1 MSFFKII
8 TQKINGTEIKSEIST
23 DSAADI
29 LTKFI
34 TVKKKETWIDA
45 KFNLDAINITYSN
58 ENPEAI
64 LSANSSEPIVDF
76 ETLKSRFDKIFNDL
90 QTRGIIDDSVL
101 DLWGVD
107 ETNPHASIY
116 GWDPGALAIALDFIA
131 TIIEEKES
139 NGSVTF

>member
-34 TVKKKETWIDA
+34 TVNKKETWLDA
-45 KFNLDAINITYSN
+45 EFNLDAINITYSD

-64 LSANSSEPIVDF
+64 LSAQSSEPIVDF
-76 ETLKSRFDKIFNDL
+76 ETLKSRFDKIFTDL
-90 QTRGIIDDSVL
+90 KKRGIIDDSAL

-116 GWDPGALAIALDFIA
+116 GWRPAPLAIALDFIA